1 MNGNGGNG
9 FYGRYRGRVNDNV
22 DPLRRGRLLVEVPD
36 VLGRDPCIWA
46 ESANPLAG
54 EGMGLFVLPQVDDGV
69 WVEFEHGDPERAV
82 WTGSWRG
89 SQAEIPAPAQAAPQ
103 GAAPPIVL
111 QTPDKNTIVLSDA
124 PGPAG
129 KNAGIL
135 IKCDKSG
142 AFIAVDEKGITID
155 NGRGTKITLQG
166 TTIDIKGARV
176 NIN

>member
-1 MNGNGGNG
+1 MNGSDGNR
-9 FYGRYRGRVNDNV
+9 FYGRYRGRVDNNV

-54 EGMGLFVLPQVDDGV
+54 EGMGLFVLPEVDQGV

-89 SQAEIPAPAQAAPQ
+89 SQAEIPAPAQAAPP
-103 GAAPPIVL
+103 GAAPPIVM
-111 QTPDKNTIVLSDA
+111 QTPGKNQIVLSDA

-129 KNAGIL
+129 KAAGIL
-135 IKCDKSG
+135 IKCDKSN
-142 AFIAVDEKGITID
+142 ALISVDETGITID
-155 NGRGTKITLQG
+155 NGKGAKITLQG
-166 TTIDIKGARV
+166 TTIDIKAATV